1 MTEVI
6 ISSSGNVFADLGFS
20 EAETTILTMRAEL
33 MAQLRVLIEQQNWT
47 QQQAASVLSVTQARV
62 SDLIRG
68 KTEKFSLDMLVLLLL
83 RAGGHCELKL
93 AA

>member
-1 MTEVI
+1 MTEAI

-20 EAETTILTMRAEL
+20 GAETTILTMRAEL
-33 MAQLRVLIEQQNWT
+33 MAQCRILIEQQNWT
-47 QQQAASVLSVTQARV
+47 QQQAADVLNVTQARV